1 MIPLNKHAQTQR
13 IVCISLFLQT
23 GKKKKKSLQVIQ
35 IDQAEE
41 DTATGVLVSKGTLAL
56 SIIKF
61 WLKY

>member
-23 GKKKKKSLQVIQ
+23 GKKKKSLQVIQ

>member
-1 MIPLNKHAQTQR
+1 MHRHKELY
-13 IVCISLFLQT
+13 VSLYFSKQ
-23 GKKKKKSLQVIQ
+23 KKKCLQVIQ